1 MAIHP
6 QSPRSAAPLQRLL
19 LLSLLSTCLALW
31 AFPLGVGA
39 QDQPM
44 VTQIDVVG
52 AKKVEEATV
61 RFKLKTRVG
70 DSYSPET
77 VREDIKSLYSLGYF
91 EDIVVNADIFEGG
104 LKIIFVL
111 QEKPSIQSIK
121 LVGNK
126 KLTEE
131 KIRSKIDLVE
141 GSIIP
146 PGALLKNADKI
157 RLFYEEEGYYR
168 AKVDASEERIS
179 PQELTVTFT
188 VVEGD
193 KYDIGEI
200 RIVGNKYL
208 KEKDIKGKLQTT
220 ELFLWFFG
228 GTLKR
233 EELRRDLD
241 RIRAYYL
248 DNGFLDIAV
257 EEPQIEINQ
266 AKKSL
271 VISIRVDEGPQY
283 RISKLTIGGNKLFPE
298 GEIRRLMTSMPG
310 GIFSREQLQADVV
323 AITDRYSEHGY
334 LFTDVAPVTDVQRSD
349 TTVSVSMEIVEGQQ
363 AFINRIEIAGN
374 TRTRDKVIRREVLM
388 VEGDVFNSALLRASR
403 QNLQNLGFFEDPVK
417 IETRRVTS
425 PDKVDLVVDVK
436 EKSTGAF
443 TIGGGFS
450 SVDGAIGVATISQN
464 NLFGLG
470 KRLSLGA
477 QIGQNAN
484 RGNLQYSDPHFL
496 DSDFTFDTRGFL
508 TQSNYETNQGFNAD
522 TLGGTTT
529 VGHLL
534 FERVFGTA
542 GYLIEQVKIK
552 DLTSNAPFI
561 IVQQALQNGGESV
574 TSSVT
579 GTLSRDTRDNF
590 NAPTRGNRTVLSA
603 TYAGGFLGLDNNFY
617 KMAADTSQYYP
628 IWWKLV
634 GHIRGNLLYGESF
647 ESTPNLPAQ
656 ERFFLGGINSI
667 RGFRNFTV
675 SPKDPTTDG
684 LTGGNKAWYTNTEV
698 LFPIYEQL
706 RMRGL
711 VFFDIGNNLDE
722 SSTFGDL
729 FTKRMYRAAGVG
741 LHFMSPL
748 GAIRLEYGFNLSPQ
762 QGEKSGVL
770 SFSAGSS
777 F

>member
-1 MAIHP
+1 
-6 QSPRSAAPLQRLL
+6 
-19 LLSLLSTCLALW
+19 
-31 AFPLGVGA
+31 
-39 QDQPM
+39 M

-104 LKIIFVL
+104 LKIIFSL

-141 GSIIP
+141 GSIVP
-146 PGALLKNADKI
+146 PGALRKNADKI

-168 AKVDASEERIS
+168 VQVDASEERIS

-208 KEKDIKGKLQTT
+208 KEKDIKGKLQTS

-257 EEPQIEINQ
+257 EEPEIEINQ

-271 VISIRVDEGPQY
+271 VITIRVGEGPQY
-283 RISKLTIGGNKLFPE
+283 RISTLTIGGNKLFPE

-310 GIFSREQLQADVV
+310 GIFSRERLQADVV

-334 LFTDVAPVTDVQRSD
+334 LFTDVAPVTDVQHGD
-349 TTVSVSMEIVEGQQ
+349 TTVSVSMEIAEGQQ

-374 TRTRDKVIRREVLM
+374 LRTRDKVIRREVLM

-403 QNLQNLGFFEDPVK
+403 QNLENLGFFEDPVK

-450 SVDGAIGVATISQN
+450 SVDGAIGVATISQG

-470 KRLSLGA
+470 KRASLAA
-477 QIGQNAN
+477 QIGQNAD
-484 RGNLQYSDPHFL
+484 RGNIEYTDPHFL
-496 DSDFTFDTRGFL
+496 DSDFTFVPRGFL
-508 TQSNYETNQGFNAD
+508 TKTNYQTNQGFNSD
-522 TLGGTTT
+522 TLGGAMT

-534 FERVFGTA
+534 FERVFGTV
-542 GYLIEQVKIK
+542 GYLIEQVTIK
-552 DLTSNAPFI
+552 DLTTDAPFI
-561 IVQQALQNGGESV
+561 IQQQALENGGQSV
-574 TSSVT
+574 TSSII
-579 GTLSRDTRDNF
+579 GTLSRDTRDSF
-590 NAPTRGNRTVLSA
+590 SQPTRGNRTSLNA
-603 TYAGGFLGLDNNFY
+603 TYAGGFLGFDNNFY
-617 KMAADTSQYYP
+617 KLAAETSQYWP

-634 GHIRGNLLYGESF
+634 GHIRGNLLYGDSF
-647 ESTPNLPAQ
+647 GSTPNLPAQ
-656 ERFFLGGINSI
+656 ERFFLGGINTI
-667 RGFRNFTV
+667 RGFRTFTI

-684 LTGGNKAWYTNTEV
+684 ATGGNKAWYTNTEV
-698 LFPIYEQL
+698 LFPLYEQL
-706 RMRGL
+706 KMRGV
-711 VFFDIGNNLDE
+711 VFFDIGNNLGE
-722 SSTFGDL
+722 SSTIGDL
-729 FTKRMYRAAGVG
+729 FTKRMYRAVGVG
-741 LHFMSPL
+741 INFVSPL

-762 QGEKSGVL
+762 QGEKAGAIA
-770 SFSAGSS
+770 FTAGSM

>member
-1 MAIHP
+1 MAIRP
-6 QSPRSAAPLQRLL
+6 ESPGSVAPLQRLL
-19 LLSLLSTCLALW
+19 LLSLLSTCLAFW
-31 AFPLGVGA
+31 VFPLGVEA

-104 LKIIFVL
+104 LKIIFSL

-146 PGALLKNADKI
+146 PGALRKNADKI
-157 RLFYEEEGYYR
+157 RLYYEEEGYYR
-168 AKVDASEERIS
+168 AQIDAREERIS
-179 PQELTVTFT
+179 PQELAVTFT

-193 KYDIGEI
+193 KYDIGKI
-200 RIVGNKYL
+200 RIVGNKVL

-228 GTLKR
+228 GTMKR

-257 EEPQIEINQ
+257 EEPQIEINE

-271 VISIRVDEGPQY
+271 VVTIRVEEGPQY
-283 RISKLTIGGNKLFPE
+283 RISGLTIGGNKLIPE

-310 GIFSREQLQADVV
+310 GVFSRERLQADVV

-334 LFTDVAPVTDVQRSD
+334 LFTDVAPVTDVRHGD
-349 TTVSVSMEIVEGQQ
+349 NTVSVSMEITEGQQ
-363 AFINRIEIAGN
+363 AFINRIEITGN
-374 TRTRDKVIRREVLM
+374 LRTRDKVIRREVLM
-388 VEGDVFNSALLRASR
+388 VEGDVFNSALLRASQR
-403 QNLQNLGFFEDPVK
+403 NLQNMGYFEDPVK

-450 SVDGAIGVATISQN
+450 SVDGAIGVATISQSN
-464 NLFGLG
+464 VFGLG
-470 KRLSLGA
+470 KRVSLAA
-477 QIGQNAN
+477 QIGQNAD
-484 RGNLQYSDPHFL
+484 RGNIEYNDSHFL
-496 DSDFTFDTRGFL
+496 DSDFTFITRGFV
-508 TQSNYETNQGFNAD
+508 TKTNYDTTQGFNVD
-522 TLGGTTT
+522 TFGGT
-529 VGHLL
+529 VSLGHLL
-534 FERVFGTA
+534 FERVFGTL
-542 GYLIEQVKIK
+542 GYLIEQVTIR
-552 DLTSNAPFI
+552 DLSADAPYI
-561 IVQQALQNGGESV
+561 IQQQALENGGQSV
-574 TSSVT
+574 TSSLI

-590 NAPTRGNRTVLSA
+590 AQPTRGNLTSLSA
-603 TYAGGFLGLDNNFY
+603 TYAGGFLGFDNNFY
-617 KMAADTSQYYP
+617 KLQGETSQYWP
-628 IWWKLV
+628 LWWKFV
-634 GHIRGNLLYGESF
+634 GHMRGVVLYGDSF
-647 ESTPNLPAQ
+647 GSTPNLPAQ
-656 ERFFLGGINSI
+656 ERYFLGGINSI
-667 RGFRNFTV
+667 RGFRTMTI
-675 SPKDPTTDG
+675 SPKDPTTGG
-684 LTGGNKAWYTNTEV
+684 LTGGNKAWYTNTEL
-698 LFPIYEQL
+698 LFPLYEQL
-706 RMRGL
+706 KMRGV
-711 VFFDIGNNLDE
+711 VFFDIGNNLGE
-722 SSTFGDL
+722 SSTIGNL
-729 FTKRMYRAAGVG
+729 FTTRMYRAAGAG
-741 LHFMSPL
+741 IDFMSPL

-762 QGEKSGVL
+762 QGEKMGAVA
-770 SFSAGSS
+770 FTAGSM

>member
-1 MAIHP
+1 MTIHP
-6 QSPRSAAPLQRLL
+6 RSPGSAPPLHRFL
-19 LLSLLSTCLALW
+19 LLSLLSICLALW
-31 AFPLGVGA
+31 VFPLGVGA
-39 QDQPM
+39 QDQPV

-61 RFKLKTRVG
+61 RFKLKIRVG
-70 DSYSPET
+70 DLYSPET

-104 LKIIFVL
+104 LKLIFNL
-111 QEKPSIQSIK
+111 HEKPSIQTIK
-121 LVGNK
+121 IVGNN
-126 KLTEE
+126 KLKEE

-168 AKVDASEERIS
+168 AQIDAREERVS
-179 PQELTVTFT
+179 PTEVLVTFT
-188 VVEGD
+188 IVEGD
-193 KYDIGEI
+193 RYDIGEI
-200 RIVGNKYL
+200 RIVGNKFL
-208 KEKDIKGKLQTT
+208 KEKDIKGKLQTS

-257 EEPQIEINQ
+257 AEPEIEVNLE
-266 AKKSL
+266 KKRL
-271 VISIRVDEGPQY
+271 VITIRVEEGPDY
-283 RISKLTIGGNKLFPE
+283 RISKLTLKGNKLFPE
-298 GEIRRLMTSMPG
+298 AEIRRLMTSMPG

-334 LFTDVAPVTDVQRSD
+334 LFADVAPVTDIQRSD
-349 TTVSVSMEIVEGQQ
+349 TTVSVSMEITEGQQ

-374 TRTRDKVIRREVLM
+374 TRTRDKVIRREIMM
-388 VEGDVFNSALLRASR
+388 VEGDVFNSAYLRASR
-403 QNLQNLGFFEDPVK
+403 QNLQSMGYFEDPVK
-417 IETRRVTS
+417 IETRRVTA
-425 PDKVDLVVDVK
+425 PDKVDLVVEVK

-450 SVDGAIGVATISQN
+450 SVDGAIGVATISQG

-470 KRLSLGA
+470 KRLSLAA

-484 RGNLQYSDPHFL
+484 RGNLQYTDPHFL
-496 DSDFTFDTRGFL
+496 DSDFMFDARAFL
-508 TQSNYETNQGFNAD
+508 TSSFYQTNQGFNSD
-522 TLGGTTT
+522 SVGGA
-529 VGHLL
+529 VMMGHTL
-534 FERVFGTA
+534 FEMVYGTA
-542 GYLIEQVKIK
+542 GYLLERVKIK
-552 DLTSNAPFI
+552 DLNADAPDI
-561 IVQQALQNGGESV
+561 IKRQAAENGGESV

-579 GTLSRDTRDNF
+579 GNMTRDTRDNF
-590 NAPTRGNRTVLSA
+590 NEPTRGNRTSLSA
-603 TYAGGFLGLDNNFY
+603 TYAGGILGFDNNFY
-617 KMAADTSQYYP
+617 KFAADVSQYWP

-634 GHIRGNLLYGESF
+634 GHVRSSVLYGESYGK
-647 ESTPNLPAQ
+647 TPNLPAQ
-656 ERFFLGGINSI
+656 ERFFLGGINTI
-667 RGFRNFTV
+667 RGFRNFTI
-675 SPKDPTTDG
+675 SPKDPTTGG
-684 LTGGNKAWYTNTEV
+684 LTGGNKAWFANTEI
-698 LFPIYEQL
+698 LFPLYEQL

-722 SSTFGDL
+722 SSSFQDL
-729 FTKRMYRAAGVG
+729 FSKRMYRSAGVG
-741 LHFMSPL
+741 LRFMSPL
-748 GAIRLEYGFNLSPQ
+748 GAIRVEWGFNLSPRE
-762 QGEKSGVL
+762 GEKSQVL
-770 SFSAGSS
+770 GFTAGSS

>member
-6 QSPRSAAPLQRLL
+6 QSPGSAASLQRLL
-19 LLSLLSTCLALW
+19 FLSLLSTCLALW

-104 LKIIFVL
+104 LKIIFSL

-141 GSIIP
+141 GSIVP
-146 PGALLKNADKI
+146 PGALRKNADKI

-168 AKVDASEERIS
+168 VQVDASEERIS

-208 KEKDIKGKLQTT
+208 KEKDIKGKLQTS

-257 EEPQIEINQ
+257 EEPEIEINQ

-271 VISIRVDEGPQY
+271 VITIRVGEGPQY
-283 RISKLTIGGNKLFPE
+283 RISTLTIGGNKLFPE

-310 GIFSREQLQADVV
+310 GIFSRERLQADVV

-334 LFTDVAPVTDVQRSD
+334 LFTDVAPVTDVQHGD
-349 TTVSVSMEIVEGQQ
+349 TTVSVSMEIAEGQQ

-374 TRTRDKVIRREVLM
+374 LRTRDKVIRREVLM

-403 QNLQNLGFFEDPVK
+403 QNLENLGFFEDPVK

-450 SVDGAIGVATISQN
+450 SVDGAIGVATISQS
-464 NLFGLG
+464 NLFGQG
-470 KRLSLGA
+470 KRASMEA
-477 QIGQNAN
+477 SIGQKAS
-484 RGNLQYSDPHFL
+484 RGDIAYTDPHFL
-496 DSDFTFDTRGFL
+496 DSNFTLVPRGFV
-508 TQSNYETNQGFNAD
+508 TRTNYDTNQGFNTD
-522 TLGGTTT
+522 TAGVTMS

-534 FERVFGTA
+534 FERVFGTV
-542 GYLIEQVKIK
+542 GYLIEQVTIK
-552 DLTSNAPFI
+552 DLTTDAPYI
-561 IVQQALQNGGESV
+561 IQQQALENGGQSV
-574 TSSVT
+574 TSSLI

-590 NAPTRGNRTVLSA
+590 SQPTRGNRTSLSA
-603 TYAGGFLGLDNNFY
+603 TYAGGFLGFDNNFY
-617 KMAADTSQYYP
+617 KLAAETSQYWP

-634 GHIRGNLLYGESF
+634 GHIRGNLLYGDSF
-647 ESTPNLPAQ
+647 GSTPNLPAQ
-656 ERFFLGGINSI
+656 ERFFLGGINTI
-667 RGFRNFTV
+667 RGFRTFTI

-684 LTGGNKAWYTNTEV
+684 ATGGNKAWYTNTEV
-698 LFPIYEQL
+698 LFPLYEQL
-706 RMRGL
+706 KMQGV
-711 VFFDIGNNLDE
+711 VFFDIGNNLGE
-722 SSTFGDL
+722 SSTIGDL

-741 LHFMSPL
+741 IHFMSPL

-762 QGEKSGVL
+762 QGEKAGAIA
-770 SFSAGSS
+770 FTAGSS

>member
-1 MAIHP
+1 
-6 QSPRSAAPLQRLL
+6 
-19 LLSLLSTCLALW
+19 
-31 AFPLGVGA
+31 
-39 QDQPM
+39 
-44 VTQIDVVG
+44 
-52 AKKVEEATV
+52 
-61 RFKLKTRVG
+61 VG

-104 LKIIFVL
+104 LKIIFSL

-126 KLTEE
+126 KLTEG

-141 GSIIP
+141 GSIVP
-146 PGALLKNADKI
+146 PGALRKNADKI
-157 RLFYEEEGYYR
+157 RLYYEEEGYYR
-168 AKVDASEERIS
+168 AQVDASEERIS

-208 KEKDIKGKLQTT
+208 KEKDIKGKLQTS

-257 EEPQIEINQ
+257 EEPEIEINQ

-271 VISIRVDEGPQY
+271 VITIRVGEGPQY
-283 RISKLTIGGNKLFPE
+283 RISTLTIGGNKLFPE

-310 GIFSREQLQADVV
+310 GIFSRERLQADVV

-334 LFTDVAPVTDVQRSD
+334 LFTDVAPVTDVQRGD

-363 AFINRIEIAGN
+363 AFINRIEITGN
-374 TRTRDKVIRREVLM
+374 LRTRDKVIRRDVIM

-403 QNLQNLGFFEDPVK
+403 QNLQNMGYFEEPVK

-450 SVDGAIGVATISQN
+450 SVDGAIGVATISQS

-470 KRLSLGA
+470 KRLSLAA
-477 QIGQNAN
+477 QIGQNAD
-484 RGNLQYSDPHFL
+484 RGNLEYNDPHFL

-508 TQSNYETNQGFNAD
+508 TKTNYQTNQSFNTD
-522 TLGGTTT
+522 TLGGAMA

-534 FERVFGTA
+534 FERVFGTL
-542 GYLIEQVKIK
+542 GYLIEKVKIK
-552 DLTSNAPFI
+552 DLTTDAPYI
-561 IVQQALQNGGESV
+561 IVQQASQNGGESV

-590 NAPTRGNRTVLSA
+590 NEPTRGNRTSLSA
-603 TYAGGFLGLDNNFY
+603 SYAGGFLGFDNNFY
-617 KMAADTSQYYP
+617 KLAADSSQYWP

-634 GHIRGNLLYGESF
+634 GHIRGNLLYGDSLG
-647 ESTPNLPAQ
+647 STPNLPAQ
-656 ERFFLGGINSI
+656 ERFFLGGINTI
-667 RGFRNFTV
+667 RGFRNFTI
-675 SPKDPTTDG
+675 SPKDPITDG
-684 LTGGNKAWYTNTEV
+684 ATGGNKAWYTNTEV
-698 LFPIYEQL
+698 LFPLYEQL

-711 VFFDIGNNLDE
+711 VFFDMGNNLGE

-762 QGEKSGVL
+762 QGEKAGVL
-770 SFSAGSS
+770 AFTAGSS

>member
-6 QSPRSAAPLQRLL
+6 QSPRSAPPLQRLL

-168 AKVDASEERIS
+168 ARVDASEERIS

-208 KEKDIKGKLQTT
+208 KEKDIKGKLQTS

-248 DNGFLDIAV
+248 NNGFLDIAV
-257 EEPQIEINQ
+257 EEPEIEVNQ

-310 GIFSREQLQADVV
+310 GIFSREQLQTDVV

-388 VEGDVFNSALLRASR
+388 VEGDVFNSAFLRASR
-403 QNLQNLGFFEDPVK
+403 ERLQSLGFFEDPVK

-425 PDKVDLVVDVK
+425 PDKVDLVLDVK

-450 SVDGAIGVATISQN
+450 SVDGAIGLATISQG

-470 KRLSLGA
+470 KRLSLAA

-508 TQSNYETNQGFNAD
+508 TNSNYQTNQGFNSD
-522 TLGGTTT
+522 TLGWATT
-529 VGHLL
+529 VGHHL

-552 DLTSNAPFI
+552 DLTADAPFI

-574 TSSVT
+574 TSAVT
-579 GTLSRDTRDNF
+579 GTLSRDTRDNL
-590 NAPTRGNRTVLSA
+590 NQPTRGNRTSLSA
-603 TYAGGFLGLDNNFY
+603 TYAGGFLGFDNNFY
-617 KMAADTSQYYP
+617 KVAADTSQYWP

-634 GHIRGNLLYGESF
+634 GHIRGTLLYGESF
-647 ESTPNLPAQ
+647 GSTPNLPAQ
-656 ERFFLGGINSI
+656 ERFFLGGINTI
-667 RGFRNFTV
+667 RGFRNFTI
-675 SPKDPTTDG
+675 SPKDPITEG
-684 LTGGNKAWYTNTEV
+684 LTGGNKAWYTSTEV
-698 LFPIYEQL
+698 LFPLYEQL
-706 RMRGL
+706 RMRGV

-729 FTKRMYRAAGVG
+729 FTTRMYRALGVG

-762 QGEKSGVL
+762 QGEKTGVL
-770 SFSAGSS
+770 AFTAGSS

>member
-1 MAIHP
+1 MASHP
-6 QSPRSAAPLQRLL
+6 QSPGSAASLQRLL
-19 LLSLLSTCLALW
+19 FLSLLSTCLALW

-104 LKIIFVL
+104 LKIIFSL

-141 GSIIP
+141 GSIVP
-146 PGALLKNADKI
+146 PGALRKNADKI

-168 AKVDASEERIS
+168 VQVDANEERIS

-208 KEKDIKGKLQTT
+208 KEKDIKGKLQTS

-257 EEPQIEINQ
+257 EEPEIEINQ

-271 VISIRVDEGPQY
+271 VITIRVGEGPQY
-283 RISKLTIGGNKLFPE
+283 RISTLTIGGNKLFPE

-310 GIFSREQLQADVV
+310 GIFSRERLQADVV

-334 LFTDVAPVTDVQRSD
+334 LFTDVAPVTDVQHGD
-349 TTVSVSMEIVEGQQ
+349 TTVSVSMEIAEGQQ

-374 TRTRDKVIRREVLM
+374 LRTRDKVIRREVLM

-403 QNLQNLGFFEDPVK
+403 QNLENLGFFEDPVK

-450 SVDGAIGVATISQN
+450 SVDGAIGVATISQS
-464 NLFGLG
+464 NLFGQG
-470 KRLSLGA
+470 KRASMEA
-477 QIGQNAN
+477 SIGQKAS
-484 RGNLQYSDPHFL
+484 RGDIAYTDPHFL
-496 DSDFTFDTRGFL
+496 DSNFTLVPRGFV
-508 TQSNYETNQGFNAD
+508 TRTNYDTNEGFNTD
-522 TLGGTTT
+522 TAGVTMS

-534 FERVFGTA
+534 FERVFGTV
-542 GYLIEQVKIK
+542 GYLIEQVTIK
-552 DLTSNAPFI
+552 DLTTDAPYI
-561 IVQQALQNGGESV
+561 IQQQALENGGQSV
-574 TSSVT
+574 TSSLI
-579 GTLSRDTRDNF
+579 GTLSRDTRDSF
-590 NAPTRGNRTVLSA
+590 SQPTRGNRTSLSA
-603 TYAGGFLGLDNNFY
+603 TYAGGFLGFDNNFY
-617 KMAADTSQYYP
+617 KLAAETSQYWP

-634 GHIRGNLLYGESF
+634 GHIRGNLLYGDSF
-647 ESTPNLPAQ
+647 GSTPNLPAQ
-656 ERFFLGGINSI
+656 ERFFLGGINTI
-667 RGFRNFTV
+667 RGFRTFTI

-684 LTGGNKAWYTNTEV
+684 ATGGNKAWYTNTEV
-698 LFPIYEQL
+698 LFPLYEQL
-706 RMRGL
+706 KMQGV
-711 VFFDIGNNLDE
+711 VFFDIGNNLGE
-722 SSTFGDL
+722 SSTIGDL

-741 LHFMSPL
+741 IHFMSPL

-762 QGEKSGVL
+762 QGEKAGAIA
-770 SFSAGSS
+770 FTAGSV